1 VTRKVWLSAIGLM
14 CGVLLG
20 SAEGRA
26 QTQDNAV
33 QPPAQMSPVQADAP
47 PTDPAQAG
55 AAQPDSTPAN
65 STMLPAA
72 GEPIGNVATVSGS
85 ATLSRFGNSTT
96 LKVDDDIYLGDT
108 LQTGADGA
116 LGITFN
122 DATTF
127 NLSANSNIVVD
138 NFVYEDGGKKNS
150 ALFNVARGTVA
161 FVASAVAKTG
171 DMKITTPT
179 ATLGIR
185 GTTGVIEVPDNA
197 APGGNDVA
205 IKLYPDQDGRV
216 GRIEVHGR
224 DGARLGLLSQ
234 AASGFAVRAA
244 MGGRFIA
251 APLQISAQQAM
262 RDRGFVRQ
270 LHASQGIGRQIVTR
284 QRELRQQNFSRQP
297 GMQQRPGLQQ
307 RQPNMQRQPGQ
318 PNMQRPGQQQ
328 PNMQRQPGQPR
339 QPNMRQPGQ
348 PTTPGN
354 MRPGATQ
361 PPGTTRPSGTTR
373 PGAMPS
379 HGARTPGGMQPG
391 TRLPGGIQQ
400 PGTRPSGA
408 MHLPNTRTPGAI
420 QPPAIRTPGAIP
432 QPHSGFP
439 SIPGL
444 SGQRLGIPNI
454 PGMPRA
460 VTTPATPRLPST
472 QRAPAM
478 RAPTLQRAPQTP
490 VKRLPLPPGTKLP
503 KENR

>member
-1 VTRKVWLSAIGLM
+1 MGRDRGVTRKVWLSAIGLL

-20 SAEGRA
+20 IADGRA
-26 QTQDNAV
+26 QTQTDAA
-33 QPPAQMSPVQADAP
+33 PASAAP
-47 PTDPAQAG
+47 T
-55 AAQPDSTPAN
+55 N
-65 STMLPAA
+65 SNVLPAA

-85 ATLSRFGNSTT
+85 ATLSRFGNSTA

-108 LQTGADGA
+108 VQTGADGA

-127 NLSANSNIVVD
+127 NLSANSNIVVN

-171 DMKITTPT
+171 NMTITTPT

-197 APGGNDVA
+197 TPGGNDVA

-234 AASGFAVRAA
+234 AASGFAIRAG

-297 GMQQRPGLQQ
+297 GMQRPGMQHRPNMQQRQPNMQRPGQ

-318 PNMQRPGQQQ
+318 QQ
-328 PNMQRQPGQPR
+328 

-348 PTTPGN
+348 PKTPGN

-361 PPGTTRPSGTTR
+361 PPGTTRP
-373 PGAMPS
+373 GALPP
-379 HGARTPGGMQPG
+379 HGARTPGMQPPG
-391 TRLPGGIQQ
+391 TRTPGGMQI
-400 PGTRPSGA
+400 PG
-408 MHLPNTRTPGAI
+408 TRTPGAM
-420 QPPAIRTPGAIP
+420 QPPAARTPGMIP
-432 QPHSGFP
+432 QPRSGFP
-439 SIPGL
+439 AIPGL
-444 SGQRLGIPNI
+444 PGQRSGIPNI
-454 PGMPRA
+454 PGLPRS
-460 VTTPATPRLPST
+460 VTTPTAPRLPST
-472 QRAPAM
+472 QRAPGLQ
-478 RAPTLQRAPQTP
+478 RTPTMPRAPQALP
-490 VKRLPLPPGTKLP
+490 KRLPLPPGTKPP

>member
-1 VTRKVWLSAIGLM
+1 MTRKVWLSAIGLV

-20 SAEGRA
+20 IADGRA
-26 QTQDNAV
+26 QTQTQTDAA
-33 QPPAQMSPVQADAP
+33 PAS
-47 PTDPAQAG
+47 
-55 AAQPDSTPAN
+55 AAPAN
-65 STMLPAA
+65 SNVLPAA

-85 ATLSRFGNSTT
+85 ATLSRFGNATA

-127 NLSANSNIVVD
+127 NLSANSNIVVN

-171 DMKITTPT
+171 DMTITTPT

-234 AASGFAVRAA
+234 AASGFAIRGGV
-244 MGGRFIA
+244 GGRFIA

-284 QRELRQQNFSRQP
+284 QRALRQQNFSRQP
-297 GMQQRPGLQQ
+297 NMQQRPGTQQ
-307 RQPNMQRQPGQ
+307 RQ

-328 PNMQRQPGQPR
+328 PNMQRPPGQQQ

-348 PTTPGN
+348 PKTPGN

-361 PPGTTRPSGTTR
+361 PPGTTRP
-373 PGAMPS
+373 GAMPP
-379 HGARTPGGMQPG
+379 HGARTPGRMQSPG
-391 TRLPGGIQQ
+391 ARPPGGM
-400 PGTRPSGA
+400 R
-408 MHLPNTRTPGAI
+408 LPNTRTPGAMT
-420 QPPAIRTPGAIP
+420 PPAARTPGMIP
-432 QPHSGFP
+432 QPRSGLP
-439 SIPGL
+439 AIPGL
-444 SGQRLGIPNI
+444 SGPRSGLPNI
-454 PGMPRA
+454 PGLPRS
-460 VTTPATPRLPST
+460 VTAPAMPRLPST

-478 RAPTLQRAPQTP
+478 RTPAMQRAPQTP
-490 VKRLPLPPGTKLP
+490 VKRLPLPHGTKPP
-503 KENR
+503 KESR